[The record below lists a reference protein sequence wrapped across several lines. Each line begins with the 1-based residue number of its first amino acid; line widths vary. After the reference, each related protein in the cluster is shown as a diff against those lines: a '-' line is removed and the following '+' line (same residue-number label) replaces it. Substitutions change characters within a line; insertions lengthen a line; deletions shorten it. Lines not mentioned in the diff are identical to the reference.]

1 MKRGSVIPALL
12 VAASLA
18 SSSAYAQT
26 DPSREEAR
34 ARFARAVEL
43 MQNADWNSAIPELER
58 VRAVM
63 ETLPVLYNLGLAHRA
78 VGHSLA
84 ARAAFRSFLESAGDS
99 VREERRREVEG
110 FLTEL
115 DASVAHL
122 TLDVAPTACAVSID
136 GRDGAHHGDRV
147 DLDPGQH
154 ALIARCEGYQPEART
169 LTLAPGASESITLRP
184 VALPRITSLRVDS
197 AVPDANISVDGLS
210 IGTGRGRAT
219 VTPGRHVVEVVAS
232 GYRPWRRELNLE
244 HGVDLTIAASPERI
258 PLVARPWFWGVIGAA
273 VAVSVA
279 VPLTVYLV
287 NESQGAVPVSPT
299 WGVVRTP

>member
-1 MKRGSVIPALL
+1 MKPRATAMALL
-12 VAASLA
+12 VAAVFDVTSVA
-18 SSSAYAQT
+18 AQS
-26 DPSREEAR
+26 DPARDDAR
-34 ARFARAVEL
+34 ARFARAVEM

-78 VGHSLA
+78 VGHTLA
-84 ARAAFRSFLESAGDS
+84 ARAAFRAFLEDAGDS

-115 DASVAHL
+115 DAAVAHL
-122 TLDVAPTACAVSID
+122 TLDVAPPTCAVSID

-147 DLDPGQH
+147 ELDPGTH
-154 ALIARCEGYQPEART
+154 AVITRCDGYQPEART
-169 LTLAPGASESITLRP
+169 LTLTAGATESVTLRP
-184 VALPRITSLRVDS
+184 VALPRITTLRVDS
-197 AVPDANISVDGLS
+197 AVADANISVDGLS

-219 VTPGRHVVEVVAS
+219 LTPGRHLVEVVAS
-232 GYRPWRRELNLE
+232 GYRPWRRELTLE
-244 HGVDLTIAASPERI
+244 HGVELTVTATPERI
-258 PLVARPWFWGVIGAA
+258 PLVARPWFWGVIGAT

-279 VPLTVYLV
+279 VPLTVYFV
-287 NESQGAVPVSPT
+287 DASQRAVPVSPT